1 MTILKVQGTHLI
13 RDTNSGAL
21 INRDMNGLQEYN
33 KKRQM
38 MANQKEE
45 INTIKTDVDN
55 IKKDLSEIKQ
65 MMLQLLDKGPNV

>member
-1 MTILKVQGTHLI
+1 
-13 RDTNSGAL
+13 
-21 INRDMNGLQEYN
+21 
-33 KKRQM
+33 M

>member
-38 MANQKEE
+38 MASQKEE

-65 MMLQLLDKGPNV
+65 LMLQLLDKGPNV

>member
-33 KKRQM
+33 KK
-38 MANQKEE
+38 
-45 INTIKTDVDN
+45 KTNDGQSKRRN
-55 IKKDLSEIKQ
+55 KYYQ
-65 MMLQLLDKGPNV
+65 NRC